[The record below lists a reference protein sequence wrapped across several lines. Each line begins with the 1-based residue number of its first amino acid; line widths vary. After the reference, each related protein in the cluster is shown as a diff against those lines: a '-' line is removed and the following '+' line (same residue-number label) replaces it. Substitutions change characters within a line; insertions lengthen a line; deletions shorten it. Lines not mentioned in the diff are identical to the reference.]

1 MMTEKQID
9 ALKKWLYN
17 QTYSGIPGDNGT
29 HGDYLSAEEMN
40 EYLPDAINKILNW
53 VE

>member
-1 MMTEKQID
+1 MSEKQIE
-9 ALKKWLYN
+9 ALKKWLSY

-40 EYLPDAINKILNW
+40 KYLPDAIEKILRE